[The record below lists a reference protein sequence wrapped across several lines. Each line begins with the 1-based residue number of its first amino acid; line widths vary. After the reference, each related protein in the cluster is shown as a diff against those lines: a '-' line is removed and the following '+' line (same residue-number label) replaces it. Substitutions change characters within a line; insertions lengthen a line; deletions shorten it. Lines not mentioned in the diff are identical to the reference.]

1 MLHSW
6 GANNISQPLFPA
18 SIPFCTFFQ
27 AMQHLLRTDKTFVA
41 KLHQAYID
49 SLNNKLN
56 WRHHSIFT
64 MIFCH
69 VCCDT
74 ELRFLR
80 KELQILNR
88 HLRAHHTQTTT
99 GEIFFDLLQK
109 YRYIFRQPVSIFDS
123 FRFKIDPSMWKQP
136 TYFIEIS
143 RSIYIF
149 MKNVTLLTRQYF
161 EPRLRD
167 KNIFC
172 HDNPARHGLE
182 VLYPLRILNQTAT
195 MDTGSVSGTEFLIHI
210 WLV

>member
-123 FRFKIDPSMWKQP
+123 FRFKIDPYVKTTHLFHRNISKYIYIYEKRYPSQP
-136 TYFIEIS
+136 PVFRTPFERQEYILSWQSCTVWS
-143 RSIYIF
+143 RSF
-149 MKNVTLLTRQYF
+149 
-161 EPRLRD
+161 
-167 KNIFC
+167 
-172 HDNPARHGLE
+172 
-182 VLYPLRILNQTAT
+182 
-195 MDTGSVSGTEFLIHI
+195 VSITDP
-210 WLV
+210 